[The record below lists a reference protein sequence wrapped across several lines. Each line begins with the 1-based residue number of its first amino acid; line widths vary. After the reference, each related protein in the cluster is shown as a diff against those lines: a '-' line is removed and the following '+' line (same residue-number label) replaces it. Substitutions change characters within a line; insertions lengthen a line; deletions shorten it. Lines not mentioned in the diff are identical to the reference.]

1 MNWLENIWLMAT
13 IVLIMVIL
21 LQDPKS
27 ASSGVS
33 NNQLSMLFNSAPKS
47 QKLLRTFTWLLV
59 FAFFIITIIIN
70 LI

>member
-1 MNWLENIWLMAT
+1 MNWLESIWLLEA

-47 QKLLRTFTWLLV
+47 QKFLRTFTWLLI
-59 FAFFIITIIIN
+59 FAFFIITIVIN